1 MKTKHML
8 SILSLVLVVLLG
20 IYSCKKEQANNSQ
33 PISFVEKIAAD
44 ESFMKLNNAM
54 NRFDPQ
60 YMVLVYHDART
71 PKEISDASVEILKK
85 LGEDPNNQTI
95 QKELAGFYH
104 FNSVAEFSMYS
115 NNISEGIQELNTK
128 FNFTKEV
135 TENNKAGD
143 FLKARIL
150 YATNEYNKLVKS
162 QSGPHRNLEIT
173 MEGVPD
179 WQDYT
184 DQLIDFYRYSMN
196 QGFHGNQDY
205 GSDNGCNGE
214 KCCIER
220 ANCKLN
226 AYNTFWDDFAKYGG
240 GGAAGGATTFAG
252 IGGGIGSAFLGIGA
266 PFGAGIGGLFGFLG
280 GGLSGLLIAKNIYT
294 SNIEICNNN
303 YQLCKS
309 K

>member
-196 QGFHGNQDY
+196 QGFQGNQDY
-205 GSDNGCNGE
+205 GSDCQGE
-214 KCCIER
+214 TCCEKRII
-220 ANCKLN
+220 CKNN
-226 AYNTFWDDFAKYGG
+226 AWKNFLTNVAIYGG
-240 GGAAGGATTFAG
+240 TGAGAGGAAGLKVGAIVAPTTGIFAPFTTILVG
-252 IGGGIGSAFLGIGA
+252 AFGAVVGGGAGTIIAWGIYQSDLDNCEA
-266 PFGAGIGGLFGFLG
+266 
-280 GGLSGLLIAKNIYT
+280 S
-294 SNIEICNNN
+294 
-303 YQLCKS
+303 YQLCK